1 MIIKLFGGYQKIA
14 GYTSQK
20 VPGVT
25 VRDGLERICKDN
37 QTLREA
43 IFNGSVLLPHV
54 RILINGSDSELLQG
68 LETNVNNEDQ
78 IAIFPPIAG
87 G

>member
-1 MIIKLFGGYQKIA
+1 MIIKLFGGLRQTA
-14 GYTSQK
+14 GYSNKEVSGETI
-20 VPGVT
+20 
-25 VRDGLERICKDN
+25 RDGLERICKDN

-54 RILINGSDSELLQG
+54 RILINGSDSELLRG